1 MHGVHK
7 EGFDCFANRPDN
19 ENVGALIS
27 EISEISKKSDKSK
40 ISEFVSA
47 RQTHAT
53 SMSATL

>member
-1 MHGVHK
+1 MRVILVICLDSIAH
-7 EGFDCFANRPDN
+7 EGFANKPDN

-47 RQTHAT
+47 RQTP
-53 SMSATL
+53 